1 MYTGWNR
8 GSDHQA
14 SGIGDRE
21 SRAGASGVAQMG
33 SAVRDRASESGYR
46 ESGFGSLALGIG
58 DQTWGIW
65 HRVSGMRDQGLG
77 HRGSGAWDR
86 GSRVQGSGRVCLIA
100 GDELM
105 VPASTKGSASPR
117 LCPEPPS
124 RMNSLYINGWKA
136 FDDSL
141 RVPVQTTK
149 QRRPDG
155 TCDKC
160 ERRPYSSLKRCMM
173 TAYLQRLA
181 GIAARF
187 RVSRTTKS
195 KKKKSS
201 GRVSGMRRR
210 GSGMKDPESGIRFL
224 GSLSGH
230 LHHTYAPA
238 FAFASASTYRW
249 ASLFI
254 YLC

>member
-1 MYTGWNR
+1 
-8 GSDHQA
+8 
-14 SGIGDRE
+14 
-21 SRAGASGVAQMG
+21 MG

-105 VPASTKGSASPR
+105 VLASTKGSASPR

-124 RMNSLYINGWKA
+124 RMNSLYMDGWKA

-195 KKKKSS
+195 KKKKKVRD
-201 GRVSGMRRR
+201 G
-210 GSGMKDPESGIRFL
+210 
-224 GSLSGH
+224 
-230 LHHTYAPA
+230 
-238 FAFASASTYRW
+238 YRE
-249 ASLFI
+249 
-254 YLC
+254 